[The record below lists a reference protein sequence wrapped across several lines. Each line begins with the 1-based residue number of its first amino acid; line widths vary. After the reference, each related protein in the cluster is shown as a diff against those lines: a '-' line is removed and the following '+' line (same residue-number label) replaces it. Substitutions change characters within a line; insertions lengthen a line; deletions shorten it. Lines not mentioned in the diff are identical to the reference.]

1 MEDIKNNPYYI
12 DNNYPITEHQKQLLK
27 ENNIYILTALS
38 SIIKNKGETSS
49 VRPAYKKKI
58 LSGKLY
64 NPDNVLGL
72 NTNNLGEKLKALF
85 IALDKEENKKK
96 FCNSYFNIAISTIT
110 SGNNIEN
117 YDADWLNYS
126 QATTC
131 AQELKGK
138 TPLQAAL
145 ACYKEDPK
153 MPVGLNMMTV
163 IDTIIQKN
171 KYGQYE
177 IQDITAAQGDLL
189 YKASCKQVE
198 DLKSNKKFK
207 ESFRNEKLEK
217 DLDETENGDF

>member
-85 IALDKEENKKK
+85 IALDKEENKKIKLDIYMITGESINTFSDNLGRK
-96 FCNSYFNIAISTIT
+96 FHLIDDYTT
-110 SGNNIEN
+110 
-117 YDADWLNYS
+117 NYS
-126 QATTC
+126 
-131 AQELKGK
+131 
-138 TPLQAAL
+138 
-145 ACYKEDPK
+145 
-153 MPVGLNMMTV
+153 
-163 IDTIIQKN
+163 
-171 KYGQYE
+171 
-177 IQDITAAQGDLL
+177 
-189 YKASCKQVE
+189 CKCG
-198 DLKSNKKFK
+198 N
-207 ESFRNEKLEK
+207 
-217 DLDETENGDF
+217 

>member
-96 FCNSYFNIAISTIT
+96 FCNSYFNIAISLSHQVQYRKLWCWLVKLFT
-110 SGNNIEN
+110 SNNLCPRTQRK
-117 YDADWLNYS
+117 D
-126 QATTC
+126 TTT
-131 AQELKGK
+131 GSI
-138 TPLQAAL
+138 
-145 ACYKEDPK
+145 
-153 MPVGLNMMTV
+153 GL
-163 IDTIIQKN
+163 
-171 KYGQYE
+171 
-177 IQDITAAQGDLL
+177 L
-189 YKASCKQVE
+189 
-198 DLKSNKKFK
+198 
-207 ESFRNEKLEK
+207 
-217 DLDETENGDF
+217 